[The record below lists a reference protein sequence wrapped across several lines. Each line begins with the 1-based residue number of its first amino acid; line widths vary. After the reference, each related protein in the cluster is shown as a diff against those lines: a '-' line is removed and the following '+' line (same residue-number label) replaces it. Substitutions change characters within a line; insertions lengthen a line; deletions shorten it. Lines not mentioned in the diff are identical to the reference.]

1 MAKRLRNNQLIIR
14 VSDTE
19 REMIKRRMEMCKEI
33 NMTRYMR
40 RMAIDRCIFVV
51 DYSAIKEMTYELHKI
66 GVNINQIAHKINSTG
81 TIYEKEINDVKEML
95 DTIWQF
101 QKMILSDEL
110 NLR

>member
-1 MAKRLRNNQLIIR
+1 MDKRLRNERIELR
-14 VSDTE
+14 VSKTE
-19 REMIKRRMEMCKEI
+19 KEMIKHRMALCNET

-40 RMAIDRCIFVV
+40 RIAIDGCIFVV

-66 GVNINQIAHKINSTG
+66 GVNINQIAHKVNSTG

-110 NLR
+110 SLR

>member
-1 MAKRLRNNQLIIR
+1 
-14 VSDTE
+14 
-19 REMIKRRMEMCKEI
+19 
-33 NMTRYMR
+33 
-40 RMAIDRCIFVV
+40 
-51 DYSAIKEMTYELHKI
+51 MTYELHKI